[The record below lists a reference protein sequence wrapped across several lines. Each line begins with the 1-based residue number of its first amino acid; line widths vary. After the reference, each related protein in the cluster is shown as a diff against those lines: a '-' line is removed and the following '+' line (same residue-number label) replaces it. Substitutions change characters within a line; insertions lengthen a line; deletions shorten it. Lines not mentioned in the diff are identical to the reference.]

1 MPDILELE
9 RNLENLRRQQE
20 EIEAQIAAERESV
33 LSNVVEYITT
43 EQRLTEVVR
52 ELNDVAAGFNKALV
66 LRKLREPKPQVTD
79 DLPMDPPAT

>member
-20 EIEAQIAAERESV
+20 EIEDQIAAERESV
-33 LSNVVEYITT
+33 LSNVVDYITT

-52 ELNDVAAGFNKALV
+52 ELNDVALGFGKTLV
-66 LRKLREPKPQVTD
+66 LRKLREPKPVAD
-79 DLPMDPPAT
+79 ELPMDPPTA